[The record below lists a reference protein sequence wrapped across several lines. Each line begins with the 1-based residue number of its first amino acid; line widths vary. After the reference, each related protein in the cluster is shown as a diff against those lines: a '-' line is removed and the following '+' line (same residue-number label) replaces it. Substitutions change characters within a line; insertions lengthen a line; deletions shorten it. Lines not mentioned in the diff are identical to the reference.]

1 MKREAAGM
9 DPARNLAECRVASIV
24 VPTRRRA
31 GYLDTALASVA
42 PQAARA
48 GAEVVVVTDGEDPAT
63 EAVAARHGA
72 RFLAL
77 AAGAGANAKR
87 NAGVAEARGELIVF
101 IDDDVEA
108 PPGWLEALLAGSA
121 AAPEHDMFGGPIR
134 ARLDGGG
141 PRACG
146 REGAPI
152 TTLDLG
158 SADCDA
164 EFVWGANMAIRRRAL
179 DLVGPFDPAIDG
191 TGEEEEW
198 QHRFLAR
205 GGRTRYLARA
215 GLDHRRVGGDAE
227 LRALARATYFRGR
240 SARRYDV
247 SKGSA
252 PGIAGEMR
260 TLAGCAWHI
269 VRRRCLAGVVLGAH
283 QAGRVREALSR
294 ARGPR

>member
-9 DPARNLAECRVASIV
+9 DPARNASESRVASIV
-24 VPTRRRA
+24 IPTRRRP
-31 GYLDTALASVA
+31 GYLEAALASVA
-42 PQAARA
+42 PQAHRA
-48 GAEVVVVTDGEDPAT
+48 GAEIVVVSDGEDPAT

-72 RFLAL
+72 RLSTL

-87 NAGVAEARGELIVF
+87 NAGVAQARGELIIF

-108 PPGWLEALLAGSA
+108 PPGWLEALLAGSG
-121 AAPEHDMFGGPIR
+121 AAPEHDVFGGPIR

-158 SADCDA
+158 PADCDA
-164 EFVWGANMAIRRRAL
+164 ELVWGANMAIRRRAL

-215 GLDHRRVGGDAE
+215 GLDHRRVGGDAGV
-227 LRALARATYFRGR
+227 RSLARATYLRGR

-247 SKGSA
+247 SKGTA
-252 PGIAGEMR
+252 PGIVGEVR
-260 TLAGCAWHI
+260 TLAGCAWHV
-269 VRRRCLAGVVLGAH
+269 VRRRCLGGVVLGAH

-294 ARGPR
+294 EGGPA